1 VSKHAYQ
8 IRRHTPGNSA
18 RQFAE
23 AGSSL
28 YSAAH
33 ALALTVKTIC
43 KARRKNDPG
52 DFAWARLIGKL
63 QRMILA
69 SRYDGA

>member
-1 VSKHAYQ
+1 L
-8 IRRHTPGNSA
+8 
-18 RQFAE
+18 
-23 AGSSL
+23 SL
-28 YSAAH
+28 YSAAQ

-43 KARRKNDPG
+43 KARHGTAARRKNDPG

-63 QRMILA
+63 QEMILA